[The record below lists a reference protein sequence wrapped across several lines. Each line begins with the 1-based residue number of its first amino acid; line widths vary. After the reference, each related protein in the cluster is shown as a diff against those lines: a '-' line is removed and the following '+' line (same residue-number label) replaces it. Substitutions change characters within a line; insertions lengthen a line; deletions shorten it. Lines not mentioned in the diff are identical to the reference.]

1 MSVLA
6 LFTGS
11 ALWALALVS
20 VAVLPALDGR

>member
-6 LFTGS
+6 LITGS
-11 ALWALALVS
+11 TLWALAFVS